1 MPAAHHD
8 VCFVPHTT
16 HITVRFTHQ
25 ALLSLDPDRSFV
37 LLHRRSP
44 LYAASEGGHIRCVR
58 LLLSAG
64 ARVDVN
70 AQEDMGGGT
79 ALLRAISSDHVA
91 CAKALI
97 LDPRVDVNKYATQE
111 DPRPEVPN
119 CVITP
124 LNAALH
130 AGHNGVVELLLGH
143 PKIRVDEADVLS
155 KMSEGLTILSATDPM
170 QAGYIRRGVVRK
182 TDRGEEDGKGDD
194 GDGGG
199 KAEPADR
206 GLVLLLRSR
215 LLSRRSIESTLDVM
229 KKTMIERGAAHTSIA
244 RIVVPVLEAE
254 LRGKHRWCA
263 GCLTL
268 SPDQDLA
275 SCTGC
280 SQVAYCC
287 GAKQVEGRTF
297 AAGDRVAVVG
307 TTRADLNG
315 LCGTI
320 SDFNAAKKRFAVMLD
335 GGKSVSLK
343 RLNLESTGETAAVAG
358 SSGNSPATLS
368 CQRLHWRTAHRTD
381 CPLLAKEGNYIK
393 VGEVMRILSC
403 TVCLTLTVVWLK
415 QFGG

>member
-1 MPAAHHD
+1 
-8 VCFVPHTT
+8 
-16 HITVRFTHQ
+16 
-25 ALLSLDPDRSFV
+25 
-37 LLHRRSP
+37 
-44 LYAASEGGHIRCVR
+44 
-58 LLLSAG
+58 
-64 ARVDVN
+64 
-70 AQEDMGGGT
+70 MGGGT

-111 DPRPEVPN
+111 DPRAEVSN

-130 AGHNGVVELLLGH
+130 AGHNDVVELLLGH
-143 PKIRVDEADVLS
+143 PKIRVDEADLLS
-155 KMSEGLTILSATDPM
+155 KMSEGLVILSATDPM
-170 QAGYIRRGVVRK
+170 QPGYNRRGIVRK

-215 LLSRRSIESTLDVM
+215 LLSRRSIEATLDVM
-229 KKTMIERGAAHTSIA
+229 KQSIERGATHNGIA

-275 SCTGC
+275 SCAGC
-280 SQVAYCC
+280 SQVAYC
-287 GAKQVEGRTF
+287 GAKQEEGRTF

-315 LCGTI
+315 LRGTI

-343 RLNLESTGETAAVAG
+343 RLNLESTGETVAVAG
-358 SSGNSPATLS
+358 SSGNPPATLS

-381 CPLLAKEGNYIK
+381 CPSLAKEGNYIK
-393 VGEVMRILSC
+393 VGEVTRIYPVGLYWYLCSAC
-403 TVCLTLTVVWLK
+403 CL
-415 QFGG
+415 